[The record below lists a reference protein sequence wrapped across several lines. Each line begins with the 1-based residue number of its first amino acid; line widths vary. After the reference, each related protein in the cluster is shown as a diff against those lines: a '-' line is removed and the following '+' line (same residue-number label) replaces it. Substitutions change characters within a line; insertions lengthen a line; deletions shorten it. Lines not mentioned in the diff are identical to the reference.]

1 MTEQELLEK
10 LDKIKVYISKE
21 PITKEDIYL
30 IDEYLN
36 TILTIWE
43 Y

>member
-10 LDKIKVYISKE
+10 LDKIKVYISE
-21 PITKEDIYL
+21 ESITKEDIYL